1 MGFPRAL
8 TITTT
13 GGNKMRM
20 RSVVA
25 ALGSGAL
32 VIMMVACGE
41 SGQTTTTTT
50 QVTSVVS
57 SHSPSGQPSLNF
69 ALPKFAVGRQLGWVL
84 SAAPHAPLPASEIEK
99 HFDQAFLAKVSVA
112 EINQAFEE
120 FPSTTPWRLISLDAG
135 TTRNEL
141 IAGAVAGTAQLSVG
155 IETDSQ
161 GLISAAGLDL
171 TPSLQPGPAS
181 WQALDTAALGLAP
194 DVGFEAATVG
204 AGGTCDPVNTVAPST
219 ARPLG
224 SMFKL
229 YVLGALADA
238 VAARRL
244 SWDQTVALSASL
256 RSEPSGSLQIEPAG
270 TRYTV
275 AQLADLMISSSD
287 NTAADELAAL
297 VGRSAVQAQNRLT
310 SAHASMN
317 VPFLRT
323 RELFMLKYDDYP
335 YYADAYLALS
345 PSARLS
351 YLRTVI
357 DRIPLS
363 AINLTTASL
372 AAPRDID
379 SLEWFASP
387 ADLCAQFARL
397 YRDAGRPGLT
407 PVSTAL
413 SFNNG
418 DIALPSS
425 QWPLVWFKGGSET
438 GVLTLGYLA
447 RSATGQVVVV
457 VLELS
462 DPSNAISDSTELSAL
477 SLAHAAFGLVG

>member
-13 GGNKMRM
+13 GGIKMRM
-20 RSVVA
+20 RSVMA
-25 ALGSGAL
+25 ALGSAAL
-32 VIMMVACGE
+32 AITIVACGE
-41 SGQTTTTTT
+41 SGHITTA
-50 QVTSVVS
+50 QVTSAVS
-57 SHSPSGQPSLNF
+57 SDSPSGQPSLNF

-84 SAAPHAPLPASEIEK
+84 SAAPHAPLPAREIEQ
-99 HFDQAFLAKVSVA
+99 HFDQAFLAEASVA

-120 FPSTTPWRLISLDAG
+120 FPSTRPWRLISLDAG

-141 IAGAVAGTAQLSVG
+141 VAGVVAGTTELSVG

-161 GLISAAGLDL
+161 GLISAAAID
-171 TPSLQPGPAS
+171 PSTSPQTGPAS
-181 WQALDTAALGLAP
+181 WQALDTAVLGLAP

-204 AGGTCDPVNTVAPST
+204 AGGTCDPINTVAPST

-256 RSEPSGSLQIEPAG
+256 SSEPSGSLQIEPAG

-323 RELFMLKYDDYP
+323 KELFMLKYDDYP

-363 AINLTTASL
+363 ALNLTTASL

-379 SLEWFASP
+379 SIEWFASP

-413 SFNNG
+413 SFNDG

-462 DPSNAISDSTELSAL
+462 DPSNAISDSTELSAIT
-477 SLAHAAFGLVG
+477 LAHAAFGLVG

>member
-1 MGFPRAL
+1 
-8 TITTT
+8 
-13 GGNKMRM
+13 MRK
-20 RSVVA
+20 RSILA
-25 ALGSGAL
+25 ALGSTAL
-32 VIMMVACGE
+32 AITMVACGQ
-41 SGQTTTTTT
+41 SGPTTAQTT
-50 QVTSVVS
+50 SAVS
-57 SHSPSGQPSLNF
+57 LASSGRPSLLNF
-69 ALPKFAVGRQLGWVL
+69 ALPKFAVGRQLGWLL
-84 SAAPHAPLPASEIEK
+84 SAAPHAPLPASEIEH
-99 HFDQAFLAKVSVA
+99 HFDQAFLAKISVA
-112 EINQAFEE
+112 EINQALEQ
-120 FPSTTPWRLISLDAG
+120 FPSSEPWRLTSLDAG
-135 TTRNEL
+135 TTRSEL
-141 IAGAVAGTAQLSVG
+141 IAGAVAGTAQLTMVVV
-155 IETDSQ
+155 TDSR
-161 GLISAAGLDL
+161 GLISGADL
-171 TPSLQPGPAS
+171 SATPALPPGPTS

-194 DVGFEAATVG
+194 DVGFEAATIG

-229 YVLGALADA
+229 YVLGAVADA
-238 VAARRL
+238 VAAGRL
-244 SWDQTVALSASL
+244 SWDQTVALSVSL

-310 SAHASMN
+310 SAHASLN

-413 SFNNG
+413 SFNDG
-418 DIALPSS
+418 DIVLPSS
-425 QWPLVWFKGGSET
+425 QWPVVWFKGGSET
-438 GVLTLGYLA
+438 GVLTVGYLA
-447 RSATGQVVVV
+447 RSAAGRVVVV

-462 DPSNAISDSTELSAL
+462 NPGNAIPASAELSAV